1 MRHCL
6 LPFLAAILA
15 LSPLRALAQ
24 EANPVTREAH
34 ITFPQPSGGV
44 PHGWVI
50 GSLPCPEG
58 TVYSQ
63 PYTAGT
69 GMDAVTR
76 SDIGYQAVAAQLYQ
90 SFSGNTHPIEGVQV
104 FGTFLN
110 KEFRVDDTRLHLDA
124 DGNMTKP
131 LKLCVAFYEIK
142 DGYPDKEVYRESME
156 VYGEKTKASLDNRGG
171 DSAMVANIYAFTLH
185 MKEKVRM
192 ESGYVSV
199 WSEDT
204 SEDFETAF
212 SLVGDSGQPTGICL
226 YTAAGSSNIQMAYAT
241 FNFCFLGNANE
252 SLAQRGIKLNR
263 VLGPQATETGKY
275 AKVQV
280 ELKNYGVEDIRDAT
294 LNLYEGDQ
302 LLATETV
309 DANIWA
315 QTSYKYTFKKRI
327 DCSASG
333 TQTFTIENAT
343 PGDEGYADKRV
354 SFSVAKYEGT
364 CTSGGS
370 YTGAYKYITCVD
382 VGSIHNESAHST
394 YSDFRN
400 LQTDITIGQTLT
412 LSVQRMAANGDY
424 NKVWVDWNDNGL
436 FDDPGEFI
444 GSLPNG
450 TADISIPE
458 GAEVSPGP
466 KTLRIVLCDHDVSP
480 CEQYQYGETE
490 DYTLNVVRPDNSA
503 ALMLN
508 QSELIFNGS
517 GTQTVFVGNNGS
529 AQLNANLEVRYEL
542 PLSADV
548 SPHYQAPATRPAT
561 TPEIS
566 LGRAEPASAASAR
579 TTAAMQSKAAN
590 GQDGLTLSY
599 AKDYYASTGANAT
612 YVSYAHFYPGK
623 SLEAIKGMKL
633 SAIDVYIASTAR
645 KSFVAVWKANGT
657 QYTSETS
664 ALVKQQ
670 FTPTANG
677 WNHVVLDTPV
687 TIDGSDLF
695 IGCALEG
702 CIGISYLVGTDDGAA
717 KTGFGDLI
725 STDNSG
731 YWWSLADLGSDV
743 NVLIRATFSGERTQA
758 VDWLQLDKSTVSI
771 GAGDESKLNVT
782 ANALSLEEPYYDAAI
797 KITSND
803 PLAGTKVVPVYLD
816 LSTANSVS
824 LMESI
829 QKAQF
834 RTTPDRRITVLGNKT
849 VSLMALYTVDG
860 RQLAMNFGT
869 NTIGT
874 GALRAG
880 IYVVRAVFDDNTS
893 AQATICVR

>member
-1 MRHCL
+1 MKHYL

-34 ITFPQPSGGV
+34 ITFPQPSGGI
-44 PHGWVI
+44 PHSWVI
-50 GSLPCPEG
+50 GSLPCPDG

-76 SDIGYQAVAAQLYQ
+76 SDKGYIHASSQLYQ
-90 SFSGNTHPIEGVQV
+90 SFSGNSHPIKGIQV
-104 FGTFLN
+104 FGAFLD
-110 KEFRVDDTRLHLDA
+110 KAFHIDDSRLHLDT
-124 DGNMTKP
+124 DGDMTKP

-142 DGYPDKEVYRESME
+142 NGYPDKEVYRESME

-171 DSAMVANIYAFTLH
+171 DSAMVTNIYAFTLH

-204 SEDFETAF
+204 SEEYETAF
-212 SLVGDSGQPTGICL
+212 SLIGDSGQPTGVCL
-226 YTAAGSSNIQMAYAT
+226 YTLPGSSDVLLSQAT
-241 FNFCFLGNANE
+241 FNFCFLGNINE
-252 SLAQRGIKLNR
+252 HLAQRGIKLNR
-263 VLGPQATETGKY
+263 VLSPQTTETGKY

-280 ELKNYGVEDIRDAT
+280 ELTNYGVEDIKDAT
-294 LNLYEGDQ
+294 LNLYEGNQ

-315 QTSYKYTFKKRI
+315 QTNYKYTFKKRI
-327 DCSASG
+327 DCSANG

-343 PGDEGYADKRV
+343 PDDEGYADKRV

-382 VGSIHNESAHST
+382 VGSIHNESAYST

-400 LQTDITIGQTLT
+400 LQTDITVGQTLVLT
-412 LSVQRMAANGDY
+412 VKRKAANGDY

-444 GSLPNG
+444 GDLPNG

-458 GAEVSPGP
+458 SAEVSPGP

-529 AQLNANLEVRYEL
+529 AQLNANIEVRYEL

-548 SPHYQAPATRPAT
+548 SPHYQAPAMRPAT
-561 TPEIS
+561 TPKIS
-566 LGRAEPASAASAR
+566 LGRTESASTASAR
-579 TTAAMQSKAAN
+579 TTAAMQGKAS
-590 GQDGLTLSY
+590 GSQDGLTLSY

-677 WNHVVLDTPV
+677 WNHVVLDTPI

-743 NVLIRATFSGERTQA
+743 NVLLRATFSGERTQA

-782 ANALSLEEPYYDAAI
+782 ANALGLEEPYYDAAI

-816 LSTANSVS
+816 LSTVSSVS

-860 RQLAMNFGT
+860 RQLAMAFGT

-880 IYVVRAVFDDNTS
+880 LYVVRAVFDDNTS
-893 AQATICVR
+893 TQATICVR

>member
-1 MRHCL
+1 MRHYL
-6 LPFLAAILA
+6 LLFLVAVLAI
-15 LSPLRALAQ
+15 SPLRTSAQ
-24 EANPVTREAH
+24 EASHVTHETR
-34 ITFPQPSGGV
+34 IVFPQPSGGI

-76 SDIGYQAVAAQLYQ
+76 SDKGYTAASSQLYQ
-90 SFSGNTHPIEGVQV
+90 SFSGNSHPIEGVQV
-104 FGTFLN
+104 FGTFLDQAFHIN
-110 KEFRVDDTRLHLDA
+110 DSRLNLDA

-142 DGYPDKEVYRESME
+142 NGYPGTEVYREEME

-171 DSAMVANIYAFTLH
+171 DSDMVTNIYAFTLH

-204 SEDFETAF
+204 SEEYETAF
-212 SLVGDSGQPTGICL
+212 SLIGDSGQPTGVCL
-226 YTAAGSSNIQMAYAT
+226 YTLPGSSDVLLSQAT
-241 FNFCFLGNANE
+241 FNFCFLGNINE
-252 SLAQRGIKLNR
+252 HLAQRGIKLNR
-263 VLGPQATETGKY
+263 VLSPSATETGKY

-280 ELKNYGVEDIRDAT
+280 ELRNYGVQDIKDAT
-294 LNLYEGDQ
+294 LNLYEGDK

-309 DANIWA
+309 DANIWT
-315 QTSYKYTFKKRI
+315 QTNYKFTFKRRI

-343 PGDEGYADKRV
+343 PGDEGYADQRV
-354 SFSVAKYEGT
+354 SFSVAKYDGT

-370 YTGAYKYITCVD
+370 YTAPYKYITCVD

-400 LQTDITIGQTLT
+400 LQTDITIGQALTLT
-412 LSVQRMAANGDY
+412 VERKAANGDY

-436 FDDPGEFI
+436 FDDPGEFM

-450 TADISIPE
+450 TLSISIPD

-466 KTLRIVLCDHDVSP
+466 KTMRIVLCDHDVSP

-503 ALMLN
+503 ALTLE

-517 GTQTVFVGNNGS
+517 GTQTVFVGNSGS
-529 AQLNANLEVRYEL
+529 TQLNANLEVRYEL

-548 SPHYQAPATRPAT
+548 SPHYQAPATRPADI
-561 TPEIS
+561 PEIS
-566 LGRAEPASAASAR
+566 LRRAEPMSTACTR
-579 TTAAMQSKAAN
+579 TAAAIVDKAAN
-590 GQDGLTLSY
+590 SEDGLTLSY
-599 AKDYYASTGANAT
+599 AKDYYASTGVNAT
-612 YVSYAHFYPGK
+612 YVNYAHFYPGK

-664 ALVKQQ
+664 TLVKQE
-670 FTPTANG
+670 FTPTANS
-677 WNHVVLDTPV
+677 WNHVVLDTPI

-702 CIGISYLVGTDDGAA
+702 CIGVSYLVGTDDGAA
-717 KTGFGDLI
+717 KVGFGDLL
-725 STDNSG
+725 STENSG

-758 VDWLQLDKSTVSI
+758 VNWLQLDKSTVSI
-771 GAGDESKLNVT
+771 DAGNEDKLNIT

-797 KITSND
+797 KVTSND
-803 PLAGTKVVPVYLD
+803 PLAGIKVIPVYLD
-816 LSTANSVS
+816 LSTVNSVS
-824 LMESI
+824 LVESI

-834 RTTPDRRITVLGNKT
+834 RTTPDRRITVMGNKP

-860 RQLAMNFGT
+860 RQLAMSFGT
-869 NTIGT
+869 NVIGT
-874 GALRAG
+874 GALRTG
-880 IYVVRAVFDDNTS
+880 LYVVRAVFDDNTS
-893 AQATICVR
+893 AQATICVK

>member
-1 MRHCL
+1 MKHYL

-34 ITFPQPSGGV
+34 ITFPQPSGGI
-44 PHGWVI
+44 PHSWVI
-50 GSLPCPEG
+50 GSLPCPDG

-76 SDIGYQAVAAQLYQ
+76 SDKGYIHASSQLYQ
-90 SFSGNTHPIEGVQV
+90 SFSGNSHPIKGIQV
-104 FGTFLN
+104 FGAFLD
-110 KEFRVDDTRLHLDA
+110 KAFHIDDSRLHLDT
-124 DGNMTKP
+124 DGDMTKP

-142 DGYPDKEVYRESME
+142 NGYPDKEVYRESME

-171 DSAMVANIYAFTLH
+171 DSAMVTNIYAFTLH

-204 SEDFETAF
+204 SEEYETAF
-212 SLVGDSGQPTGICL
+212 SLIGDSGQPTGVCL
-226 YTAAGSSNIQMAYAT
+226 YTLPGSSDILLSQAT
-241 FNFCFLGNANE
+241 FNFCFLGNINE
-252 SLAQRGIKLNR
+252 HLAQRGIKLNR
-263 VLGPQATETGKY
+263 VLSPQTTETGKY

-280 ELKNYGVEDIRDAT
+280 ELTNYGVEDIKDAT
-294 LNLYEGDQ
+294 LNLYEGNQ

-315 QTSYKYTFKKRI
+315 QTNYKYTFKKRI
-327 DCSASG
+327 DCSANG

-343 PGDEGYADKRV
+343 PDDEGYTDKRV

-400 LQTDITIGQTLT
+400 LQTDITVGQTLVLT
-412 LSVQRMAANGDY
+412 VERKAANGDY

-444 GSLPNG
+444 GGLPNG
-450 TADISIPE
+450 TANISIPE

-529 AQLNANLEVRYEL
+529 AQLNANIEVRYEL

-548 SPHYQAPATRPAT
+548 SPHYQAPAMRPAT

-566 LGRAEPASAASAR
+566 LGRAESASTASAR
-579 TTAAMQSKAAN
+579 TTAAMQGKAS
-590 GQDGLTLSY
+590 GSQDGLTLSY

-687 TIDGSDLF
+687 TIDGTDLF

-743 NVLIRATFSGERTQA
+743 NVLLRATFSGERTQA

-782 ANALSLEEPYYDAAI
+782 ANALGLEEPYYDAAI

-803 PLAGTKVVPVYLD
+803 PLASTKVVPVYLD
-816 LSTANSVS
+816 LSTVSSVS

-860 RQLAMNFGT
+860 RQLAMAFGT

-880 IYVVRAVFDDNTS
+880 LYVVRAVFDDNTS
-893 AQATICVR
+893 TQATICVR